1 MQDVYVS
8 QMSARMYGACMHDAS
23 VWLSS
28 AVLTAAL
35 RFYLYTWYERLTLA

>member
-8 QMSARMYGACMHDAS
+8 QMSVSMYMHDAL

-35 RFYLYTWYERLTLA
+35 RYYLYTWYERLRLA